1 MSQSLLFVILKEV
14 FENMPEIIENNILN
28 ILGKEVLPGT
38 STTINF
44 NIAKLYTSTKV
55 EIPIIIERSKI
66 PGPTVL
72 ITAGIHGD
80 EINGVEVVRQII
92 AKKIN
97 KPKKGNVICIPVLNV
112 FGFLNMDRFFPDGR
126 DLNRVFPG
134 TKNGSLASRFA
145 YQFINDILPVADFCL
160 DFHTGGASRF
170 NAPHVRVDPKN
181 ERLLQLARVFNAPF
195 TLFSKNM
202 EGSYRAT
209 CAKKGIDILLFEG
222 GKSQNSSKEIAVEGV
237 HGAMRILHHLGMLS
251 TDFTVPRPDAD
262 SIVINKSIWMRAKY
276 SGLLHIKIPI
286 GKHVEKGEILAT
298 ITDPYGKMRHVVKA
312 NNEGYIINVNESPIV
327 YKGDAIFRI
336 TKELVNE

>member
-1 MSQSLLFVILKEV
+1 MTKINED
-14 FENMPEIIENNILN
+14 NILN

-92 AKKIN
+92 AKNIN
-97 KPKKGNVICIPVLNV
+97 KPEKGSIICIPVLNV
-112 FGFLNMDRFFPDGR
+112 FGFLSMDRFFPDGR

-145 YQFINDILPVADFCL
+145 HQFINEILPVADFCL

-170 NAPHVRVDPKN
+170 NAPHIRVDPKN
-181 ERLLQLARVFNAPF
+181 ERLVGLAKIFNAPF
-195 TLFSKNM
+195 MLLSKNLD
-202 EGSYRAT
+202 GSYRAA
-209 CAKKGIDILLFEG
+209 CAKKEIDILLFEG

-237 HGAMRILHHLGMLS
+237 QGTMRILNYLNMLHS
-251 TDFTVPRPDAD
+251 DFVTPIPDSN
-262 SIVINKSIWMRAKY
+262 SIVIKKSMWMRARF
-276 SGLLHIKIPI
+276 SGLLHIKIPV
-286 GKHVEKGEILAT
+286 GKHVKKGEILAT

>member
-1 MSQSLLFVILKEV
+1 MTKETKK
-14 FENMPEIIENNILN
+14 NILN
-28 ILGKEVLPGT
+28 ILGNEVLPGK
-38 STTINF
+38 STIINF

-55 EIPIIIERSKI
+55 EIPVIIERSKK

-97 KPKKGNVICIPVLNV
+97 KPLIGTIICIPVLNV
-112 FGFLNMDRFFPDGR
+112 FGFLSMNRFFPDGR

-145 YQFINDILPVADFCL
+145 YQFINEILPIADFCL

-170 NAPHVRVDPKN
+170 NAAHIRVDPSNKD
-181 ERLLQLARVFNAPF
+181 LVKLAKIFNAPF
-195 TLFSKNM
+195 TLLSKNLD
-202 EGSYRAT
+202 GSYRAT
-209 CAKKGIDILLFEG
+209 CAKKGKNILLFEG
-222 GKSQNSSKEIAVEGV
+222 GKSQSSDKEIAREGV
-237 HGAMRILHHLGMLS
+237 QGTMRILHHLGMLATEFEPPIRNGNS
-251 TDFTVPRPDAD
+251 L
-262 SIVINKSIWMRAKY
+262 IVKNSFWMRAKY
-276 SGLLHIKIPI
+276 SGLLHIKVPI
-286 GKHVEKGEILAT
+286 GKHVDKNETLAT

-312 NNEGYIINVNESPIV
+312 KNEGYLINVNESSIV

-336 TKELVNE
+336 TKELIHE

>member
-1 MSQSLLFVILKEV
+1 MIE
-14 FENMPEIIENNILN
+14 ENQKDTLS
-28 ILGKEVLPGT
+28 ILGHNIPLGK
-38 STTINF
+38 SKTINF

-80 EINGVEVVRQII
+80 EINGVEVVRQVI

-97 KPKKGNVICIPVLNV
+97 KPAKGSIICIPVLNV
-112 FGFLNMDRFFPDGR
+112 FGFLSMNRFFPDGR

-145 YQFINDILPVADFCL
+145 YQFVNQILPVADYCL
-160 DFHTGGASRF
+160 DFHTGGSSRF
-170 NAPHVRVDPKN
+170 NAPHIRVDPKN
-181 ERLLQLARVFNAPF
+181 EKLVALAKVFNAPF
-195 TLFSKNM
+195 TLFSKNLD
-202 EGSYRAT
+202 GSYRAT
-209 CAKKGIDILLFEG
+209 CAKKGINILLFEG
-222 GKSQNSSKEIAVEGV
+222 GKSQDSNRDIAREGV
-237 HGAMRILHHLGMLS
+237 FGVMRVLSYLKMLE
-251 TDFTVPRPDAD
+251 TTFDIPDKTED
-262 SIVINKSIWMRAKY
+262 SIIINKSFWMRAKY

-286 GKHVEKGEILAT
+286 GKQVEKGEVLAT

-312 NNEGYIINVNESPIV
+312 SHNGYIINVNEAPIV

-336 TKELVNE
+336 TTELVS

>member
-1 MSQSLLFVILKEV
+1 MTKVTEK
-14 FENMPEIIENNILN
+14 NILN

-55 EIPIIIERSKI
+55 EIPIIIERSKN
-66 PGPTVL
+66 PGPIVL

-92 AKKIN
+92 ARKIN
-97 KPKKGNVICIPVLNV
+97 KPAKGSVICIPVLNV
-112 FGFLNMDRFFPDGR
+112 FGFLSMDRFFPDGR

-145 YQFINDILPVADFCL
+145 YQFINEILPAADFCL

-170 NAPHVRVDPKN
+170 NAPHIRVDPKN
-181 ERLLQLARVFNAPF
+181 ERLIGLAKIFNAPF
-195 TLFSKNM
+195 TLLSKNL

-209 CAKKGIDILLFEG
+209 CAKKGKDILLFEG
-222 GKSQNSSKEIAVEGV
+222 GKSQNSSKEIAREGV
-237 HGAMRILHHLGMLS
+237 QGTMRILDYLGMLKVE
-251 TDFTVPRPDAD
+251 FEAPVRD
-262 SIVINKSIWMRAKY
+262 SDTQIVIKSVWMRAKY
-276 SGLLHIKIPI
+276 SGLLHIKVPI
-286 GKHVEKGEILAT
+286 GKHIEKGEVMAT

-312 NNEGYIINVNESPIV
+312 NNEGYVINVNESSIV

>member
-1 MSQSLLFVILKEV
+1 MTKK
-14 FENMPEIIENNILN
+14 IENNILN
-28 ILGKEVLPGT
+28 ILGKEVLPDT

-55 EIPIIIERSKI
+55 EIPIIIERSI
-66 PGPTVL
+66 NPGPTVL

-97 KPKKGNVICIPVLNV
+97 KPAKGSIICIPVLNV
-112 FGFLNMDRFFPDGR
+112 FGFLSMNRSFPDGR

-134 TKNGSLASRFA
+134 HKNGSLASRFA
-145 YQFINDILPVADFCL
+145 HQFINDILPAADFCL

-170 NAPHVRVDPKN
+170 NAPHIRVDPKN
-181 ERLLQLARVFNAPF
+181 TRLVELAKVFNAPF
-195 TLFSKNM
+195 TLLSKNL

-209 CAKKGIDILLFEG
+209 CAKIGKDILLFEG

-237 HGAMRILHHLGMLS
+237 KGTMRILRYFDMLS
-251 TDFTVPRPDAD
+251 EEFEAPVADA
-262 SIVINKSIWMRAKY
+262 KSILISKSFWMRAKY
-276 SGLLHIKIPI
+276 SGLLHIKIPV

-312 NNEGYIINVNESPIV
+312 SNEGYVINVNEAPIV

-336 TKELVNE
+336 TKELVHE

>member
-1 MSQSLLFVILKEV
+1 MAKRKVE
-14 FENMPEIIENNILN
+14 NILN

-55 EIPIIIERSKI
+55 EIPIIIERSKV
-66 PGPTVL
+66 PGPIVL

-97 KPKKGNVICIPVLNV
+97 KPVKGSIICIPVLNV

-134 TKNGSLASRFA
+134 TKKGSLASRFA
-145 YQFINDILPVADFCL
+145 YQFVNEILPVADFCL

-170 NAPHVRVDPKN
+170 NAPHIRVDPKN
-181 ERLLQLARVFNAPF
+181 ERLVEMAKKFNAPF
-195 TLFSKNM
+195 TLLSKNLD
-202 EGSYRAT
+202 GSYRAA
-209 CAKKGIDILLFEG
+209 CAKKGKDILLFEG
-222 GKSQNSSKEIAVEGV
+222 GKSQNSSKEIAIEGV
-237 HGAMRILHHLGMLS
+237 KGTMRILHHLEMLD
-251 TDFTVPRPDAD
+251 TKFEVPIRASD
-262 SIVINKSIWMRAKY
+262 SIIIKNSFWVRAKY

-286 GKHVEKGEILAT
+286 SKHVVKGEILAT
-298 ITDPYGKMRHVVKA
+298 ITDPYGKLRHVVKST
-312 NNEGYIINVNESPIV
+312 NDGYVINLNEAPIV
-327 YKGDAIFRI
+327 YQGDAIFHI

>member
-1 MSQSLLFVILKEV
+1 MTQSKEKDILR
-14 FENMPEIIENNILN
+14 
-28 ILGKEVLPGT
+28 ILGNEVPLGT

-55 EIPIIIERSKI
+55 EIPIIIERSKK

-97 KPKKGNVICIPVLNV
+97 KPDRGSIICIPVLNV

-145 YQFINDILPVADFCL
+145 YQFVNEILPSVDFCL

-170 NAPHVRVDPKN
+170 NAPHIRVDQKN
-181 ERLLQLARVFNAPF
+181 KRLVGLAKVFNAPF
-195 TLFSKNM
+195 ILYSKNL
-202 EGSYRAT
+202 EGSYRST

-222 GKSQNSSKEIAVEGV
+222 GKSQNSSKDIAVEGV
-237 HGAMRILHHLGMLS
+237 KGVMRILNHLEMLKP
-251 TDFTVPRPDAD
+251 TFEVPEAHAE
-262 SIVINKSIWMRAKY
+262 SIVINKSSWMRAKY

-286 GKHVEKGEILAT
+286 CKHVEKGEILAT

-312 NNEGYIINVNESPIV
+312 SNDGYVINVNEAPIV

-336 TKELVNE
+336 TKALEDE

>member
-1 MSQSLLFVILKEV
+1 MKKAKEA
-14 FENMPEIIENNILN
+14 NMLN
-28 ILGKEVLPGT
+28 ILGEQVPLGARR
-38 STTINF
+38 TINF
-44 NIAKLYTSTKV
+44 NIATLYTSTKV
-55 EIPIIIERSKI
+55 EIPVIIERSKV

-97 KPKKGNVICIPVLNV
+97 KPAKGSIICIPVLNV
-112 FGFLNMDRFFPDGR
+112 FGFLSMNRFFPDGR

-145 YQFINDILPVADFCL
+145 YQFINEILPAADYCL

-170 NAPHVRVDPKN
+170 NAPHIRVAPDNK
-181 ERLLQLARVFNAPF
+181 ELVSLAKVFNAPF
-195 TLFSKNM
+195 TLLSKNLD
-202 EGSYRAT
+202 GSYRAT
-209 CAKKGIDILLFEG
+209 CAKKGKKILLFEG
-222 GKSQNSSKEIAVEGV
+222 GKSLSSSKEVAKEGV
-237 HGAMRILHHLGMLS
+237 HGTMRVLHHLGMLHS
-251 TDFTVPRPDAD
+251 NFDYPEPNYD
-262 SIVINKSIWMRAKY
+262 SLLVEKSFWMRAKY

-286 GKHVEKGEILAT
+286 GKHVEKNEILAS

-312 NNEGYIINVNESPIV
+312 SNDGYVINVNESAIV

-336 TKELVNE
+336 TKELSNE